1 MFWKFILTVEE
12 NRGPCL
18 TYRSGPKRED
28 GNRKEGKKRKARKRQ
43 KTEQERG

>member
-1 MFWKFILTVEE
+1 VEGRSKKTWR
-12 NRGPCL
+12 RGW
-18 TYRSGPKRED
+18 RREKEE